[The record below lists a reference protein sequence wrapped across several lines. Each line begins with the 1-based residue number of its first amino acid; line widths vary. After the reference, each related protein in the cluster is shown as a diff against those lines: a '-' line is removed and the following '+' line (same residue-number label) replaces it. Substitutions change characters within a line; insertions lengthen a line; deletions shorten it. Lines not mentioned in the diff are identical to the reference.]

1 MALEIEH
8 RDFRTPDELYVVERG
23 RIEVVRI
30 RGGSL
35 RRFLLEPGWRS
46 DGGASDLGFGGPQ
59 LLYHAAGRIRF
70 GAPRGQVL
78 EAGPGQVVGLPPG
91 SRHELGALA
100 FAVALRRRGIG
111 VLYLGADVPISGWR
125 NAMSD
130 PRRRLAII
138 SVATD
143 ADRPAAEDVVA
154 SLGELHGRLLI
165 ATGGRASL
173 PAEPLGEGVVS
184 LPDRIGEAAAAAARL
199 LASARRA

>member
-70 GAPRGQVL
+70 GAPGGQVL

-91 SRHELGALA
+91 WHGCVLGDDPVIVID
-100 FAVALRRRGIG
+100 FFDVA
-111 VLYLGADVPISGWR
+111 
-125 NAMSD
+125 
-130 PRRRLAII
+130 
-138 SVATD
+138 
-143 ADRPAAEDVVA
+143 A
-154 SLGELHGRLLI
+154 SLWRSSSE
-165 ATGGRASL
+165 AGGL
-173 PAEPLGEGVVS
+173 PAS
-184 LPDRIGEAAAAAARL
+184 T
-199 LASARRA
+199 